1 MVMKG
6 DKTERDYGFPTACL
20 SMTSY
25 CVLWS
30 GWFNSIILQQTNHST
45 KVHWKPSKRS
55 TMPNENS
62 SPDFKNSPHW
72 IVVIGLQ
79 FQVPTSWSNRNEFK
93 LSEVYEHEK
102 SNKTKWEVGI
112 SHPTKSLGFTYI
124 YWPVVKVFVLSRI
137 LIQLMLQIATS
148 NR

>member
-1 MVMKG
+1 MKG
-6 DKTERDYGFPTACL
+6 DKIERDYGFPTACL

-45 KVHWKPSKRS
+45 KVHRNPSKRS

-62 SPDFKNSPHW
+62 SPDVKNSSHW

-79 FQVPTSWSNRNEFK
+79 FQQAGPTETNLNSVRCMSTKNPTKRNER
-93 LSEVYEHEK
+93 
-102 SNKTKWEVGI
+102 WE
-112 SHPTKSLGFTYI
+112 
-124 YWPVVKVFVLSRI
+124 
-137 LIQLMLQIATS
+137 
-148 NR
+148 